1 MIVSYYNQLG
11 MEWNGIIRLERR
23 CFEIFFFFLRILK
36 RYFYPYLYKCII
48 FITILIIL
56 NTTDVSPRV
65 FLTSLRFTIS
75 MLPHYRH
82 YLYGIKSTYTSRS
95 VSLFFFAPFFFLFF
109 FYRKRQGEKEGSK
122 DSRRRNLVSEQPP
135 TVVEI

>member
-95 VSLFFFAPFFFLFF
+95 VLFFLLPFFFLFF
-109 FYRKRQGEKEGSK
+109 FIEKDKARKK
-122 DSRRRNLVSEQPP
+122 DPKIRDDGISCQNNPLR
-135 TVVEI
+135 